1 MLPMRNL
8 SFIMQSEM
16 VCLLGIYVMS
26 DCISV
31 VICVYLML
39 YLSAYLMSYMSV
51 YVMSYMSVYLMS
63 YMSVYVMSYMS
74 VYLMSYMSV
83 LICLC
88 FDFIFVCV
96 CHATDVCEPYF
107 TFFSWYNIIAVFVSL
122 WCHISVY
129 LMSCMSFFGKILN

>member
-63 YMSVYVMSYMS
+63 YMSV
-74 VYLMSYMSV
+74 

-96 CHATDVCEPYF
+96 GHATDVCEPYF
-107 TFFSWYNIIAVFVSL
+107 TFFS
-122 WCHISVY
+122 
-129 LMSCMSFFGKILN
+129 